1 MEQETTYREGLDTLA
16 EHYKSI
22 LTLLGEDTSREGLLK
37 TPMRVAK
44 AMQVLTRGYEMDAHK
59 VLTDALFKENYSQM
73 VIVKDIDFFSLCEH
87 HMLPFYGRVHVAY
100 IPNGYITGLSKI
112 ARVVDIYSHRL
123 QVQERMTLQIKE
135 AIEQTLKPLGVMV
148 VVEARH
154 MCMQM
159 RGVEKQNSITTT
171 SDFSIMEQF
180 NQNTYK
186 KPNLFQEFYHSC
198 LGKVVILAIIM
209 LIMAIIAIMSVPSY
223 EKTMRETEDNIRQ
236 CLQDNDSIKGDLI
249 DEIVM
254 NVGRSFSEAD
264 STLDNKELLE
274 ACWAHNKLEIYR
286 HTLYSTA
293 RVRNTTHPQGVRVGI
308 GIFGK
313 IFSTVC
319 YSDLVLNLGP
329 IRKKYNQRLIQDAVI
344 PDNYIGDNPNLKP
357 YHYKGNPDD

>member
-1 MEQETTYREGLDTLA
+1 
-16 EHYKSI
+16 
-22 LTLLGEDTSREGLLK
+22 
-37 TPMRVAK
+37 
-44 AMQVLTRGYEMDAHK
+44 
-59 VLTDALFKENYSQM
+59 
-73 VIVKDIDFFSLCEH
+73 
-87 HMLPFYGRVHVAY
+87 
-100 IPNGYITGLSKI
+100 
-112 ARVVDIYSHRL
+112 
-123 QVQERMTLQIKE
+123 
-135 AIEQTLKPLGVMV
+135 
-148 VVEARH
+148 
-154 MCMQM
+154 
-159 RGVEKQNSITTT
+159 
-171 SDFSIMEQF
+171 MEQF
-180 NQNTYK
+180 NQNIYK
-186 KPNLFQEFYHSC
+186 RPNILQEFFHSC

-223 EKTMRETEDNIRQ
+223 EKTMRESEDNIRQ

-254 NVGRSFSEAD
+254 NVGRTFSEAD

-293 RVRNTTHPQGVRVGI
+293 RVRNTTHPQGIRVGI

-329 IRKKYNQRLIQDAVI
+329 IRKKYNQRLIQDVVI